1 MMNNNSLDNSF
12 LVDNP
17 GRQQIGSF
25 NPITNE
31 GKLVSSFLVLHITIQ
46 TYIICVRLERWSIFY
61 NRGRKID
68 QVRCY

>member
-1 MMNNNSLDNSF
+1 MITKSLVNSF

-31 GKLVSSFLVLHITIQ
+31 GKLVISFLVLYITIQ
-46 TYIICVRLERWSIFY
+46 TYLFYVRLERWSIFY
-61 NRGRKID
+61 NRGREID